1 MSPIRFV
8 IEPDVPFSLGAAAS
22 FGFGPNMGRPKPEGD
37 VMRLAFVLDGHA
49 EHAGVLLRQRADG
62 AIEATVD
69 GTRVATAAERQVRRI
84 LSLDHP
90 GKGWLAVG
98 RRDPVIGRLQQ
109 DHPGLRPVLFHSPYE
124 GAAWSVISHRR
135 GRTQAAPLRTR
146 LSAELGRTFELGGE
160 TLAAFPLPDTLAT
173 LKTFPGFE
181 PQRIE
186 RLRGIARAA
195 LDGKLD
201 ADRLG
206 AMPPEA
212 ARAELETLPGIGPF
226 YADLILVRATGLA
239 DLLPRAEPRMLAYAG
254 HFYGL
259 RGPATAAQLH
269 KIADTWTPYRTWG
282 VVLLRVAGDRAGL
295 PFEKREDR
303 VRARMR
309 P

>member
-1 MSPIRFV
+1 
-8 IEPDVPFSLGAAAS
+8 
-22 FGFGPNMGRPKPEGD
+22 
-37 VMRLAFVLDGHA
+37 MRA
-49 EHAGVLLRQRADG
+49 
-62 AIEATVD
+62 
-69 GTRVATAAERQVRRI
+69 
-84 LSLDHP
+84 
-90 GKGWLAVG
+90 
-98 RRDPVIGRLQQ
+98 
-109 DHPGLRPVLFHSPYE
+109 
-124 GAAWSVISHRR
+124 
-135 GRTQAAPLRTR
+135 R

-160 TLAAFPLPDTLAT
+160 TLAAFPLPDALAT

-226 YADLILVRATGLA
+226 YADLILVRATGLS
-239 DLLPRAEPRMLAYAG
+239 DLLPRDEPRMLSYAG
-254 HFYGL
+254 HFYRL

-269 KIADTWTPYRTWG
+269 KIAEGWTPYRTWG